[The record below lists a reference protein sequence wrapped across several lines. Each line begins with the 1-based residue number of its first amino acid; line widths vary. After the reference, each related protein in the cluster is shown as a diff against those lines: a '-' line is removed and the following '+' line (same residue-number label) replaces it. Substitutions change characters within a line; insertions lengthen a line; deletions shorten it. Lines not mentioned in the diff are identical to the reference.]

1 MSEVGVPG
9 LLRRVLGDRADE
21 VVLRTLTA
29 TDGRE
34 AYEVD
39 TDPAGRVVFA
49 GTGPV
54 AQAAALRAYLRERCG
69 TQVTTDVSRPD
80 LPDRLPGGARLRRE
94 AAFAHRYHFNVVT
107 YAYTAVWWDW
117 PRWERELDRL
127 ALHGVNLPFVLTGHE
142 AVIQRAF
149 RGLDPGLD
157 DAAIRAFLG
166 GPAYLPFVTMGC
178 LAGWD
183 GPATQ
188 GWIDRR
194 AELGALVIGR
204 ARELG
209 MRPVLPGF
217 AGHVPRQLAGR
228 ASTQVVDW
236 TGFTTHA
243 LDPTDPLFA
252 ELGERYV
259 AAQRELFGGTDHLY
273 LADPFIE
280 AVPPAQSLDE
290 VAATAAAVFE
300 GLRRGD
306 PDATWVFQSWPFTY
320 QEDYWTADRIRA
332 FLGAV
337 PDDRTIILD
346 LWSEHRPVTAALGSG
361 KSWLWCMLHNFGGRP
376 GMYGKLGTL
385 AAAPAASGAAGLG
398 ATMEDDRGD
407 PVLYELLADVA
418 WSGTVDLDAWLGG
431 WVDARYGRV
440 DAETREAL
448 LRAWGLLRD
457 IVYAADAPGPPGAVL
472 LRRPRVDGD
481 LVPGPW
487 LLSEAPRWPR
497 VPDELWTAWDLLAG
511 AMPAVDR
518 TGGDAARTAIGRD
531 LADVAY
537 LVVGTLGDHAQAEA
551 AAAYLAGDADAF
563 AAAAHRFLTAIEDL
577 ERLLATRPEYLLGRW
592 LADAASW
599 GETNGERRHYEADAR
614 RVVTLWGP
622 PDGALVD
629 YARRG
634 WSGLLGTYYL
644 PRWRRW
650 VEALGAALESGRPV
664 DPAAFDADLCA
675 FDTAWVEDGPAAG
688 TLPTDPVGDTAEE
701 ARALYLRWR
710 SSP

>member
-1 MSEVGVPG
+1 M
-9 LLRRVLGDRADE
+9 
-21 VVLRTLTA
+21 
-29 TDGRE
+29 
-34 AYEVD
+34 
-39 TDPAGRVVFA
+39 
-49 GTGPV
+49 
-54 AQAAALRAYLRERCG
+54 
-69 TQVTTDVSRPD
+69 
-80 LPDRLPGGARLRRE
+80 
-94 AAFAHRYHFNVVT
+94 
-107 YAYTAVWWDW
+107 DW

-157 DAAIRAFLG
+157 DAGVRAFLG

-188 GWIDRR
+188 GWVDRR
-194 AELGALVIGR
+194 AELGARVIGR

-217 AGHVPRQLAGR
+217 AGHVPQQLAGR

-252 ELGERYV
+252 DLGERYV

-280 AVPPAQSLDE
+280 SVPPAQTLDE
-290 VAATAAAVFE
+290 VAATAAAVYE
-300 GLRRGD
+300 GMRRGD

-320 QEDYWTADRIRA
+320 QEDYWSADRIRA

-361 KSWLWCMLHNFGGRP
+361 KPWLWCMLHNFGGRP
-376 GMYGKLGTL
+376 GMYGKLGTV
-385 AAAPAASGAAGLG
+385 ATAPAASGAVGLG

-418 WSGTVDLDAWLGG
+418 WSGAVDLDSWLPG

-440 DAETREAL
+440 DAETGDAL
-448 LRAWGLLRD
+448 RRAWGLLRD
-457 IVYAADAPGPPGAVL
+457 TVYAADAPGPPGAVL
-472 LRRPRVDGD
+472 LRRPVADGD
-481 LVPGPW
+481 LVPAPF
-487 LLSEAPRWPR
+487 LLSEAPRWR
-497 VPDELWTAWDLLAG
+497 QVPDELWTAWELLAG
-511 AMPAVDR
+511 AATAIAS
-518 TGGDAARTAIGRD
+518 TGPDAARTAIGRD

-551 AAAYLAGDADAF
+551 ASAYLAGDEAAF
-563 AAAAHRFLTAIEDL
+563 AAAARRFLTGIEDL

-599 GETNGERRHYEADAR
+599 GETGDERHAYEADAR
-614 RVVTLWGP
+614 RILTLWGP

-650 VEALGAALESGRPV
+650 VDALGSALRAGRPV
-664 DPAAFDADLCA
+664 DPVAFDADLRT
-675 FDTAWVEDGPAAG
+675 FDAAWVEDGPAAG
-688 TLPTDPVGDTAEE
+688 TLPTEPSGDTAAVACDLY
-701 ARALYLRWR
+701 ARWHSR
-710 SSP
+710 PT